1 MTAEQSVEY
10 LLSHSRLFD
19 KNVIHDTDRRGRD
32 FCEMIIKN
40 ERQPSL
46 PITVT
51 VTDDGCCVSV
61 GQFEDVASSTHM
73 TPDEVLAAIDDIIND
88 KIIFVLAY
96 KDEDDVGFGAPYFSR
111 VFALTGADDDMS
123 ADYEQ
128 FLKKISTPIKKFLR
142 PVTALKGRFLI
153 FNYSGSVNKT
163 VER

>member
-10 LLSHSRLFD
+10 LLSHSRLFEKGIIRD
-19 KNVIHDTDRRGRD
+19 QDRRGRD

-40 ERQPSL
+40 EHQPSL

-61 GQFEDVASSTHM
+61 GQFEDVASSTRM
-73 TPDEVLAAIDDIIND
+73 TPDETLAAIDDIIND

-96 KDEDDVGFGAPYFSR
+96 KDEDDIGFGAPYFSR
-111 VFALTGADDDMS
+111 VFALTGGEDDMS

-128 FLKKISTPIKKFLR
+128 FLVKISTPIKKFLR
-142 PVTALKGRFLI
+142 PITALKGRFLV

>member
-1 MTAEQSVEY
+1 MTAEQAVEY

-19 KNVIHDTDRRGRD
+19 RSVIRDTDRRGHD

-40 ERQPSL
+40 GSQPSF

-51 VTDDGCCVSV
+51 VTDDGCTLSV
-61 GQFEDVASSTHM
+61 GQFEDVASSTRM

-96 KDEDDVGFGAPYFSR
+96 KNEDDVGFGAPYFSR
-111 VFALTGADDDMS
+111 VFALTGGDDDMS
-123 ADYEQ
+123 AEYEH
-128 FLKKISTPIKKFLR
+128 FLSKISTPIKKFLR
-142 PVTALKGRFLI
+142 PVTALKGRFRI

>member
-19 KNVIHDTDRRGRD
+19 RQVIRDTDRRGRD

-40 ERQPSL
+40 EKQPSL

-51 VTDDGCCVSV
+51 VTDDGCSVSV
-61 GQFEDVASSTHM
+61 GQFEDVAGSDRM
-73 TPDEVLAAIDDIIND
+73 TPEEVLAAIDDIMAD

-96 KDEDDVGFGAPYFSR
+96 KDEDDIGFGAPYFSR
-111 VFALTGADDDMS
+111 VFALTGGHDDMS
-123 ADYEQ
+123 AEYEQ
-128 FLKKISTPIKKFLR
+128 FLAKISTPIKKILR
-142 PVTALKGRFLI
+142 PVTALKGRFVI

-163 VER
+163 VVR